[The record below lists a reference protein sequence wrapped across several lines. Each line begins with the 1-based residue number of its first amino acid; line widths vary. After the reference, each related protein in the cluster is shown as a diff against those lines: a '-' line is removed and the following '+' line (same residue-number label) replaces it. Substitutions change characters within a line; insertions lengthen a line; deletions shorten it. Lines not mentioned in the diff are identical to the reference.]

1 MRVKIALTGKGLI
14 PFNYNLALAG
24 AVYGPIKRIDS
35 DLAYSIHSGIGFKF
49 FTFSWLQIPQG
60 KTSKKGIFV
69 DGHAYFFVSAPV
81 REIIS
86 AFVEGILER
95 PVVRIGHTT
104 LHVDTVEV
112 LPQPQ
117 FNGAAVFSTL
127 SPIIVRTAEEEN
139 GHLRVIDLYPT
150 DPKFYE
156 NLQSNLIKKYEKLY
170 NEEKTNISFSK
181 PSFTKPVRIKIRNT
195 YHRASLMTF
204 EAVGDTELLKLGYE
218 AGFGGKNSMGF
229 GMVQV
234 AGKKSKNRRVS

>member
-1 MRVKIALTGKGLI
+1 
-14 PFNYNLALAG
+14 
-24 AVYGPIKRIDS
+24 
-35 DLAYSIHSGIGFKF
+35 
-49 FTFSWLQIPQG
+49 
-60 KTSKKGIFV
+60 
-69 DGHAYFFVSAPV
+69 
-81 REIIS
+81 
-86 AFVEGILER
+86 
-95 PVVRIGHTT
+95 VVRIGGTE

-112 LPQPQ
+112 LSQPQ

-150 DPKFYE
+150 NPKFYE

-170 NEEKTNISFSK
+170 NEERTNISFSK

-195 YHRASLMTF
+195 FHRASHMAF
-204 EAVGDTELLKLGYE
+204 EAFGDTELLRLGYE

-234 AGKKSKNRRVS
+234 ARTNSVNRRSS